1 MKILLNSSKLSTTYK
16 VSYLLSNRFQIHI
29 NFLEKLCLL
38 TSIFLFATVLPAL
51 IRFLSL
57 PRLMQLLTPKH
68 NKIHKNLELQKLR
81 IVKFT
86 DYILNRNF
94 LIWKK
99 TCLKRSLIL
108 YHFLRKLGLNIQ
120 ICFGVRYKKHYTY
133 DLAEKDIEGH
143 AWLLWN
149 DEIFLEDDIKA
160 VKTYIVTY
168 CYPDAQQRL
177 TFNNLHVIF

>member
-1 MKILLNSSKLSTTYK
+1 M
-16 VSYLLSNRFQIHI
+16 SNRLQIHI

-38 TSIFLFATVLPAL
+38 TSIFLLATVLPAL

-68 NKIHKNLELQKLR
+68 NKIHKNLELHKLR

-120 ICFGVRYKKHYTY
+120 ICFGVRYKKDYTN
-133 DLAEKDIEGH
+133 DVAEKDIEGH

-149 DEIFLEDDIKA
+149 DEIFLEKDIKA
-160 VKTYIVTY
+160 VKSYLTTYSF
-168 CYPDAQQRL
+168 PNGSQ
-177 TFNNLHVIF
+177 

>member
-1 MKILLNSSKLSTTYK
+1 M
-16 VSYLLSNRFQIHI
+16 
-29 NFLEKLCLL
+29 
-38 TSIFLFATVLPAL
+38 ATFLPAL

-120 ICFGVRYKKHYTY
+120 ICFGVRYKKDYTN
-133 DLAEKDIEGH
+133 DVAEKDIEGH

-149 DEIFLEDDIKA
+149 DEIFLEKDIKA
-160 VKTYIVTY
+160 VKSYLTTYSF
-168 CYPDAQQRL
+168 PNDSQ
-177 TFNNLHVIF
+177 